1 MAIRFSSLFLQT
13 NEHMVIRLKIRNA
26 DAKFRCFDMSFQS
39 IPFSCEANSSSSS
52 SKFIGDKED
61 IAFAFS

>member
-1 MAIRFSSLFLQT
+1 
-13 NEHMVIRLKIRNA
+13 MVIRLKIRNA

-52 SKFIGDKED
+52 SSKFIGDKED

>member
-1 MAIRFSSLFLQT
+1 L
-13 NEHMVIRLKIRNA
+13 
-26 DAKFRCFDMSFQS
+26 
-39 IPFSCEANSSSSS
+39 SSSS